1 MKNTSLK
8 GARNIKTPFENDMLS
23 IVKQAFDNLYPGKTV
38 EIWWNLAIPQPKKGR
53 VCGITS
59 FCETPSGEGIVL
71 IDIDPTLRVV
81 DSVEVLAH
89 ELAHVAAGEQEG
101 HGDKWAA
108 AYDAIKAEYDRI
120 TEGMFPDDVGEKITV
135 KSGKDYVKKESGE

>member
-1 MKNTSLK
+1 M
-8 GARNIKTPFENDMLS
+8 KTPFENDMLS

-38 EIWWNLAIPQPKKGR
+38 EIWWNLAIPQPEKGR

-59 FCETPSGEGIVL
+59 FCETPSGAGIVL

-81 DSVEVLAH
+81 DAVEVLAH
-89 ELAHVAAGEQEG
+89 ELAHVAAGEQED

-120 TEGMFPDDVGEKITV
+120 TEGMFPDDNGVTITV
-135 KSGKDYVKKESGE
+135 QSGKDYVDDGKGATLESDDF